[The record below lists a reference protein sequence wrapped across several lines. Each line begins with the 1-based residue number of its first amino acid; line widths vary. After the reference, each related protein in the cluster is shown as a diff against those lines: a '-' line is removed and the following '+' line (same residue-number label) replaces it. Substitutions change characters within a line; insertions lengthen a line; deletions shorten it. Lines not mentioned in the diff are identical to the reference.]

1 MIEQLVE
8 KVASKILEAVQRE
21 PKMMPLIMQDVNEN
35 PEMFLEGIAPLVE
48 QEVTG
53 VIEYFKTQT
62 EQAGMFE
69 LLSATFGGHE
79 GLKQSVDEYIINTLK
94 QTYSEDEF
102 TKEQMEEAMEF
113 AEGLREQ
120 HEQSQQPNNPMKN
133 MVKEVMYMTTES
145 MNSQE
150 LHDAMALCNVIQ
162 DIVRTGENTIEI
174 EGQQSELKEIFNEM
188 LGATTMYPYYDDEDR
203 QNFIQYVQQ
212 QQDTILNSQS
222 IVTKDDYEKH
232 KQTNKKYLNTFWE
245 DLEMWKK
252 YDLINDIMNN
262 LVMGFHQENYEKI
275 VRDVGLQMCQLAQVQ
290 QDNQILISNS
300 IAKEDTT
307 GFIMSV
313 IFIEQDDKE
322 QLVEHYEQEDCANR
336 EDRQR
341 YIDRLWERTA
351 SM

>member
-35 PEMFLEGIAPLVE
+35 TEMFLEGIAPLVE

-120 HEQSQQPNNPMKN
+120 
-133 MVKEVMYMTTES
+133 
-145 MNSQE
+145 
-150 LHDAMALCNVIQ
+150 L
-162 DIVRTGENTIEI
+162 
-174 EGQQSELKEIFNEM
+174 
-188 LGATTMYPYYDDEDR
+188 
-203 QNFIQYVQQ
+203 
-212 QQDTILNSQS
+212 
-222 IVTKDDYEKH
+222 
-232 KQTNKKYLNTFWE
+232 
-245 DLEMWKK
+245 
-252 YDLINDIMNN
+252 
-262 LVMGFHQENYEKI
+262 
-275 VRDVGLQMCQLAQVQ
+275 
-290 QDNQILISNS
+290 
-300 IAKEDTT
+300 
-307 GFIMSV
+307 
-313 IFIEQDDKE
+313 
-322 QLVEHYEQEDCANR
+322 
-336 EDRQR
+336 
-341 YIDRLWERTA
+341 
-351 SM
+351 